1 MTKFLPA
8 GRVDVIL
15 VGALV
20 VALVVV
26 VTGPAVVLV
35 TGAVV
40 VTDVV
45 EELTALNPAME
56 GS

>member
-8 GRVDVIL
+8 GRVDVIV

-26 VTGPAVVLV
+26 VTGPA
-35 TGAVV
+35 AVV